1 MSKRIA
7 IYARV
12 STDKQST
19 ENQLIELRSLC
30 DKLGYTIVQEY
41 TDNGI
46 SGAKSRDER
55 PALDLLLKDA
65 TRRRFDMVMCWSID
79 RLGRSLQ
86 HLVEILNELQALKI
100 DLYFQQQGMDT
111 STPSGRMI
119 FSVFGAI
126 GEFERNLIR
135 ERVVAGQQRAKANG
149 VKLGIPSK
157 MNDGMRSSVKLLREK
172 GMGIKQIAKQLQIGV
187 GTVYTVMWVTGYL
200 KAVIDRKSSASD
212 FFSSLE
218 SNLNFSKNIF
228 SSGERIVS
236 PCLTLPNLSQSD
248 DMPSI
253 CEIIFILTCVG
264 IASPWSHFLAV
275 GTEIVNP
282 LLALQNSVWSAETLG
297 SMPASAIAS
306 LNRTENSLRSIW
318 ETVRF
323 GIGECLRNGLF
334 TNQKSWCA
342 KHTL

>member
-1 MSKRIA
+1 MKTIA

-19 ENQLIELRSLC
+19 ENQLLELRTLC
-30 DKLGYTIVQEY
+30 NRLGYTIVQEY

-65 TRRRFDMVMCWSID
+65 TRRKFDMVMCWSID

-135 ERVVAGQQRAKANG
+135 ERVLAGQQRAKANG
-149 VKLGIPSK
+149 VKLGRPSK
-157 MNDGMRSSVKLLREK
+157 MNDGMKSAVKLLREK
-172 GMGIKQIAKQLQIGV
+172 GMGIKQIAKELQIGV
-187 GTVYTVMWVTGYL
+187 GTVYSVMQV
-200 KAVIDRKSSASD
+200 A
-212 FFSSLE
+212 
-218 SNLNFSKNIF
+218 
-228 SSGERIVS
+228 
-236 PCLTLPNLSQSD
+236 
-248 DMPSI
+248 
-253 CEIIFILTCVG
+253 
-264 IASPWSHFLAV
+264 
-275 GTEIVNP
+275 
-282 LLALQNSVWSAETLG
+282 
-297 SMPASAIAS
+297 
-306 LNRTENSLRSIW
+306 
-318 ETVRF
+318 
-323 GIGECLRNGLF
+323 
-334 TNQKSWCA
+334 
-342 KHTL
+342 

>member
-1 MSKRIA
+1 MKTIA

-19 ENQLIELRSLC
+19 ENQLLELRTLC
-30 DKLGYTIVQEY
+30 TRLGYTIVKEY

-65 TRRRFDMVMCWSID
+65 TRRKFGMVMCWSID

-135 ERVVAGQQRAKANG
+135 ERVLAGQQRAKANG
-149 VKLGIPSK
+149 VKLGRPSK
-157 MNDGMRSSVKLLREK
+157 MNDGMRSAVKLLREK
-172 GMGIKQIAKQLQIGV
+172 GMGIKQIARELQIGV
-187 GTVYTVMWVTGYL
+187 GTVYS
-200 KAVIDRKSSASD
+200 VI
-212 FFSSLE
+212 
-218 SNLNFSKNIF
+218 
-228 SSGERIVS
+228 
-236 PCLTLPNLSQSD
+236 
-248 DMPSI
+248 
-253 CEIIFILTCVG
+253 
-264 IASPWSHFLAV
+264 
-275 GTEIVNP
+275 
-282 LLALQNSVWSAETLG
+282 
-297 SMPASAIAS
+297 
-306 LNRTENSLRSIW
+306 
-318 ETVRF
+318 
-323 GIGECLRNGLF
+323 
-334 TNQKSWCA
+334 
-342 KHTL
+342 